1 MSYGKYY
8 DLSLNENNCLYDKR
22 KDLFL
27 KLKKYNLN
35 QIIDNSL
42 NFNFDS
48 SKNES
53 KEKQLTNF
61 NMIRN
66 NKNILK
72 ISNKLYEQ
80 KNILNY
86 NHMKTLLGHIS
97 IIDNINIVPVPIFC
111 LCFSDDDSMLF
122 TGDNN
127 GVIKIWSTKTGIL
140 IDVFKNHDKPINELF
155 YYHSYLIS
163 CSEDQSIIVW
173 NIKILQM
180 EKIYNFE
187 ESIVRLVGFDY
198 KNGKKSI
205 KHILII
211 ISISGKIYFIS
222 LDDLNDD
229 ENDIFPGKFY
239 LDRNII
245 EKKNLKKNKQIQQ
258 SSVAVNNK
266 MEILVCGYND
276 GLICVWDI
284 KRIFDDSIKN
294 KKFISDFSSYVL
306 FLEYVHNSMV
316 QFAEFCSSGKF
327 FITASV
333 DGSVI
338 IWTVKDYIINLMRI
352 NILESKKIPIL
363 EFPIYCIQTITE
375 SEDRVRSCVN
385 VAMWTKKNNYVV
397 IIISSK
403 PRKKYINEVKNN
415 QKEINN
421 NQNILLRRS
430 SSLIVYSISLNNIIK
445 KYNEL
450 NGFHCHDECF
460 VLESHPLNEEII
472 LTISGTNNIVL
483 FNFLTGEIIKEFTEN
498 NFFFSNI
505 SQSII
510 ASEGKF
516 TSKGDYFVISTFLG
530 FISIYS
536 IYSRNSY
543 LTTYMNQFITS
554 EFNSESLSKQEQLS
568 LIFPKYVNMYDLP
581 YIIEQPYSQFKI
593 RQINFLKENLR
604 NKYNISSRIIEE
616 KYMKNNFQNYEY
628 FFEER
633 ILECQKEEE
642 AFKQAEKDNMN
653 YRLSN
658 NDEREEVQENEEE
671 SYNDDNYNNNEE
683 LSNSEDYKNDD
694 SLNDDNKMNIENEED
709 EISNRNNYKVNYN
722 LRHRHNSTNIN
733 VNPNRNY
740 NLRSINNDNENNS
753 YYIHTRSHDHLINNI
768 NYHNH
773 NSLRIRHKL
782 RLRRNNYDNN
792 QNNINNIN
800 HDNYNE
806 NNLNTISEE
815 NSDLEYQQAIEEFG
829 RKKKK
834 NIKIEDD
841 ESEEKKDIEEDEIS
855 KINKEI
861 IVNELISKANLN
873 VEHECFC
880 CKFKSLK
887 TLGPFYLDFLNG
899 IKISFIKTLDYEK
912 EIYLDFNC
920 LFYYND
926 FICIDKH
933 KKRFDII
940 KTITNIIK
948 NEKICFR
955 CGGQF
960 ANKKCTNN
968 NCERYFHGNFCLK
981 KLCVESQ
988 NSDDNCLCLE
998 CYKDYFEVELNENFQ
1013 KIINGINMNLV
1024 SKNFFLEKKLISSVF
1039 FPQKGEEIYFIY
1051 QAYEAFLQKYYPY
1064 IIYEIK
1070 NKIFFWEKCF
1080 EINHPILCK
1089 IINISYEFQNL
1100 KTLAYI
1106 KKFYGQKN
1114 LQNNI
1119 KILIRIQLYHEEEN
1133 KEFEIIFFENDLPDF
1148 LIRRNYYEKTKQYY
1162 EEIICK
1168 NKNNII
1174 QIYLGNE
1181 CYEAKILNDI
1191 PQENNFYFS
1200 NSKYNSLKIKY
1211 INQNYLQENDD
1222 EETQISF
1229 WDIYN
1234 SEGIM
1239 IDGKWGKIQEK
1250 ILSHLISIMEKNKK
1264 DLKVF
1269 FEPVDE
1275 IKDNALNYYNVVPV
1289 PMYLTLIK
1297 ERLSHKYYLTQES
1310 FIYDIDLINS
1320 NSKLYNE
1327 NSSVIVRNAQIL
1339 INKIYEILNNL
1350 NKSFEINKNNTDS
1363 DSKILTK
1370 KRKRIERDLG
1380 FNYEDEDDYLFMN
1393 NNQRSLRKRKIISV
1407 KSNSDNENEENDI
1420 QIKKINKKGKKLD
1433 MKKKNNKK
1441 I

>member
-1 MSYGKYY
+1 
-8 DLSLNENNCLYDKR
+8 
-22 KDLFL
+22 
-27 KLKKYNLN
+27 
-35 QIIDNSL
+35 
-42 NFNFDS
+42 
-48 SKNES
+48 
-53 KEKQLTNF
+53 
-61 NMIRN
+61 MIRN
-66 NKNILK
+66 NKSVLE
-72 ISNKLYEQ
+72 ISKKFYEK

-111 LCFSDDDSMLF
+111 LCFSEDDTMLF

-127 GVIKIWSTKTGIL
+127 GVIKIWSTQTGML

-155 YYHSYLIS
+155 YYHNYLIS
-163 CSEDQSIIVW
+163 CSEDQSVIIW
-173 NIKILQM
+173 NTKILQM

-198 KNGKKSI
+198 KNENSPI

-211 ISISGKIYFIS
+211 ISISGKIYFLS
-222 LDDLNDD
+222 LDDLNDE

-239 LDRNII
+239 FDRNII

-294 KKFISDFSSYVL
+294 KKFILDFSSYVL

-316 QFAEFCSSGKF
+316 QFAEFCSSGKY

-375 SEDRVRSCVN
+375 SEDRVRSSVN

-415 QKEINN
+415 QNKIDNKE
-421 NQNILLRRS
+421 NIVLRRS

-498 NFFFSNI
+498 NFFFTNI

-516 TSKGDYFVISTFLG
+516 SSKGDYFVISTFLG

-554 EFNSESLSKQEQLS
+554 EFNSESLSTQEPLS

-581 YIIEQPYSQFKI
+581 YIVEQPYSQFKI
-593 RQINFLKENLR
+593 KQINFLRENLR
-604 NKYNISSRIIEE
+604 NKYNITSRDIEE

-633 ILECQKEEE
+633 ILECSKEEE

-658 NDEREEVQENEEE
+658 NDEREEVQDNEEE
-671 SYNDDNYNNNEE
+671 SFDDDNYNNNENI
-683 LSNSEDYKNDD
+683 SNSEDYQNDELL
-694 SLNDDNKMNIENEED
+694 SEDNKMIIENNED
-709 EISNRNNYKVNYN
+709 EMNNRNNYNINYN
-722 LRHRHNSTNIN
+722 LRHRQNSTNIN
-733 VNPNRNY
+733 DNSNRYY
-740 NLRSINNDNENNS
+740 NLRSVNNHNDNNS
-753 YYIHTRSHDHLINNI
+753 YYIHTRSHDHINNNN

-773 NSLRIRHKL
+773 SNIRIRHKL
-782 RLRRNNYDNN
+782 RLRRNNFDNN
-792 QNNINNIN
+792 LNVTNNRNHNN
-800 HDNYNE
+800 DNE
-806 NNLNTISEE
+806 NNLNNISED
-815 NSDLEYQQAIEEFG
+815 NSDLEYQQAIEGFNH
-829 RKKKK
+829 KKRK
-834 NIKIEDD
+834 NIKIDDD
-841 ESEEKKDIEEDEIS
+841 ESEDIKIKDIEEDEIS
-855 KINKEI
+855 EINKEI
-861 IVNELISKANLN
+861 ILNELISKANIN
-873 VEHECFC
+873 AEHECFC
-880 CKFKSLK
+880 CKFMSLK
-887 TLGPFYLDFLNG
+887 TLGPFYLDFSNG
-899 IKISFIKTLDYEK
+899 IKISFTKTFDYEK

-926 FICIDKH
+926 FIVIDKH

-960 ANKKCTNN
+960 ANKKCTNK

-981 KLCVESQ
+981 KLCVESE
-988 NSDDNCLCLE
+988 NTEDNFCLCLE
-998 CYKDYFEVELNENFQ
+998 CYKNYFEVELNENNQ
-1013 KIINGINMNLV
+1013 INKNGINMNLV
-1024 SKNFFLEKKLISSVF
+1024 SKKFFLEKKLISSVF

-1051 QAYEAFLQKYYPY
+1051 QAYEVFLQKYYPY
-1064 IIYEIK
+1064 IIYELNK
-1070 NKIFFWEKCF
+1070 KIFFWEKSF
-1080 EINHPILCK
+1080 KINHPIPCK

-1100 KTLAYI
+1100 KTLTYI

-1114 LQNNI
+1114 FQNNI
-1119 KILIRIQLYHEEEN
+1119 KIIIRIQLYYEEEN

-1148 LIRRNYYEKTKQYY
+1148 LIRKNYYEKTKLYY
-1162 EEIICK
+1162 EDIICK
-1168 NKNNII
+1168 NNNNII
-1174 QIYLGNE
+1174 KIFLGDE
-1181 CYEAKILNDI
+1181 CYQAKILDDS
-1191 PQENNFYFS
+1191 PQEHNFYFS

-1211 INQNYLQENDD
+1211 INENNLQEND

-1234 SEGIM
+1234 SEGVM
-1239 IDGKWGKIQEK
+1239 IDVKWGKIQEK
-1250 ILSHLISIMEKNKK
+1250 LLTHLISIMEKNKK

-1275 IKDNALNYYNVVPV
+1275 IKDNASNYYNIVPV
-1289 PMYLTLIK
+1289 PMFLSLIK
-1297 ERLSHKYYLTQES
+1297 ERLSNKYYLTQES
-1310 FIYDIDLINS
+1310 FKFDIDLINS

-1327 NSSVIVRNAQIL
+1327 NSSLIVRNAQIL
-1339 INKIYEILNNL
+1339 INKLYEILNNF
-1350 NKSFEINKNNTDS
+1350 NKSFDINKNTTDS

-1380 FNYEDEDDYLFMN
+1380 FNYEDENDYLFMN

-1407 KSNSDNENEENDI
+1407 NSNSDNENEEKNSN
-1420 QIKKINKKGKKLD
+1420 QIKSINKKD
-1433 MKKKNNKK
+1433 KKKTVKK
-1441 I
+1441 RKKK